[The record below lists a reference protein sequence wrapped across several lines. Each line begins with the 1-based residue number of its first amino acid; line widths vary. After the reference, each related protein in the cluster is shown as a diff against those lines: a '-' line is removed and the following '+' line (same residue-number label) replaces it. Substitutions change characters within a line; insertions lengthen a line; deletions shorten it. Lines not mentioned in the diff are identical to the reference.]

1 MRQWKRWLPAL
12 VLAVSFGLPGTGH
25 GADPAEPLL
34 VAYNDGLAEL
44 YGDEEF
50 VSIATGSKKPITR
63 APAVASVIT
72 AEDIRA
78 MGATDL
84 NQVLDTVPGLH
95 VSLSALS
102 RLDAVYSIRGIH
114 TGFNP
119 QVLLLMNGIPFPEL
133 WTGAHP
139 ILFRLPVANI
149 ERIEVMRGPGSAIYG
164 ADAYAG
170 VINIITKD
178 AAGIGGT
185 VTGGRMGSFDSQELW
200 LQHGANYAD
209 WSVAFSFEWQ
219 TTDGDRDRVVKRDFQ
234 TTLDENPDIDTRASL
249 APGALDTRYGLFN
262 SHLTIERGDW
272 RFNLWNWRLDDAG
285 VGAGAY
291 QALDPQGSQSNNLY
305 LTDLTWHKSDLHPD
319 WDFTSRVSYQY
330 LENDIEFNLLP
341 PGSRVPIGA
350 DGNLNFTD
358 PQGMVT
364 FSDGLIAR
372 PDGSSEI
379 VSLDQALIYS
389 GLVNHRIRFGGGIKW
404 LSLDT
409 QEKKNYGPG
418 VIDGGEGV
426 VGGGLVDVSD
436 SSYVYARDRSRR
448 VFNLLLQDEWQL
460 APDWE
465 LTTGIRYDDFS
476 DTGDTFNP
484 RIALVWATRHNLTT
498 KVLYGSAFRAPS
510 FSELYAI
517 NNPVALGNPDLDPET
532 IDTLELAFDYK
543 PTFDLQLGLSLF
555 TYRARDLIEFIP
567 DLNGT
572 SKTAR
577 NARDQDGYGLE
588 LELDWKLSETL
599 RLRGNY
605 AWQRAEDEE
614 TGKRT
619 ADAPG
624 QQAYLRA
631 DWRFWPEWVCSPQ
644 ATWVGDRAR
653 GAGDVR
659 PEIDDYTLVDVTL
672 RRSNLLK
679 NLEVALSLRN
689 LFDEDARE
697 PSASLET
704 IPEDY
709 PLAGRSFWVSL
720 NWRM

>member
-1 MRQWKRWLPAL
+1 MRQWKRWLPVM
-12 VLAVSFGLPGTGH
+12 VLAVSFGLPGAGR
-25 GADPAEPLL
+25 GADPAEPLQ

-50 VSIATGSKKPITR
+50 VSIATGSKKPITK
-63 APAVASVIT
+63 APSVASVIT

-95 VSLSALS
+95 VSLSTLS
-102 RLDAVYSIRGIH
+102 RLDVVYSIRGIH

-119 QVLLLMNGIPFPEL
+119 QVLLLMNGIAFPEL

-185 VTGGRMGSFDSQELW
+185 VAGGRVGSFDSQELW

-219 TTDGDRDRVVKRDFQ
+219 TTDGDRDRIVKRDFQ
-234 TTLDENPDIDTRASL
+234 TTLDELHGTRASL
-249 APGALDTRYGLFN
+249 APGALDTRYDLFN

-285 VGAGAY
+285 IGAGAY
-291 QALDPQGSQSNNLY
+291 QSLDPDGSQSDNLY
-305 LTDLTWHKSDLHPD
+305 LADLTWHKSDLHPD
-319 WDFTSRVSYQY
+319 WDLSSRVSYQY
-330 LENDIEFNLLP
+330 LKNDIEFNLLP

-389 GLVNHRIRFGGGIKW
+389 GFVNHRIRFGGGIKW

-498 KVLYGSAFRAPS
+498 KLLYGSAFRAPS

-543 PTFDLQLGLSLF
+543 PTFDLQVGLSLF
-555 TYRARDLIEFIP
+555 TYRARDLIEFIQ
-567 DLNGT
+567 DMNGT

-577 NARDQDGYGLE
+577 NARDQDGHGLE

-631 DWRFWPEWVCSPQ
+631 DWRFWPDWVCSPQ

-653 GAGDVR
+653 AADDVR

-709 PLAGRSFWVSL
+709 PLAGRSLWVSL